1 MKENHG
7 SASTDW
13 VVHVEWA
20 FDETGLLEV
29 WRDSE
34 LIVTKRGPNT
44 YRDLDPQI
52 SLRIGIYKWP
62 WSDPFWSGGPP
73 SVVSKRVVFFDE
85 VRIARE

>member
-1 MKENHG
+1 MIQITLGFLLAATLAGPSDDLRRAIENNN
-7 SASTDW
+7 
-13 VVHVEWA
+13 
-20 FDETGLLEV
+20 LEQA
-29 WRDSE
+29 
-34 LIVTKRGPNT
+34 NT

-62 WSDPFWSGGPP
+62 WSDPFWNGGPP